1 MAAIKILSV
10 DDEAPLELLM
20 KQYFRRK
27 IRNGEYEFFFAHNG
41 LEALPILYNNPDI
54 EIILSDINMPE
65 MDGLTLLAKVNEM
78 RNPALRV
85 IMVSAY
91 GDMKNI
97 REAMNNG
104 AFDFAT
110 KPIDMDD
117 LSLTIEKAIAQID
130 FVHQSQKE
138 HAQLESLKSDL
149 TTARD
154 IQQYILPRVFPPF
167 PEVSDKV
174 DIYATMKAAKDI
186 GGDFYDFFR
195 IDDNRIALVIADVCG
210 KGIPA
215 ALFMAVSRT
224 IIRSKGLQGESASAC
239 MTEVNRLLAA
249 YSVGNMFVTVFYAI
263 YDLRTGVVSYCNAGH
278 NPPHLLRSNGTT
290 SELPVS
296 ENTIMGVFDTINYQE
311 ETLQL
316 EPGDT
321 LVMFTDGV
329 TEATNAAYEEF
340 GTERLDDIL
349 RKETGASSQQV
360 VEALKAGIMN
370 FVGDAEQSDDI
381 TMLVV
386 KRGEK

>member
-41 LEALPILYNNPDI
+41 LEALSILYNNPDI

-117 LSLTIEKAIAQID
+117 LSLTIEKAIAQINY
-130 FVHQSQKE
+130 VHESQKE
-138 HAQLESLKSDL
+138 HVQLESLKNDL

-167 PEVSDKV
+167 PEDSDKV
-174 DIYATMKAAKDI
+174 DIYASMEAAKDI

-195 IDDNRIALVIADVCG
+195 VDDDRIALVIADVCG

-224 IIRSKGLQGESASAC
+224 IIRSKGMQGCSAAEC
-239 MTEVNRLLAA
+239 MTESNRLLAA
-249 YSVGNMFVTVFYAI
+249 YSIDCMFLTVFYAI
-263 YDLRTGVVSYCNAGH
+263 YNIKTGSVSYCNAGH
-278 NPPHLLRSNGTT
+278 NPPHLLHADGSVN
-290 SELPVS
+290 ELPLS
-296 ENTIMGVFDTINYQE
+296 RNTIVGAFEGMDYGED
-311 ETLQL
+311 TLQL
-316 EPGDT
+316 EQGDT

-329 TEATNAAYEEF
+329 TEAMDTAYNEF
-340 GTERLDDIL
+340 GAERLDSIL
-349 RKETGASSQQV
+349 RQQSGANSQQII
-360 VEALKAGIMN
+360 EAVKAGIKE

-381 TMLVV
+381 TMLVI
-386 KRGEK
+386 KRL

>member
-41 LEALPILYNNPDI
+41 LEALSILYNHPDI
-54 EIILSDINMPE
+54 EIVLSDINMPE

-117 LSLTIEKAIAQID
+117 LSLTIEKAIAQINY
-130 FVHQSQKE
+130 VHESMKE
-138 HAQLESLKSDL
+138 HAQLESLKNDL

-167 PEVSDKV
+167 PEYTDKV
-174 DIYATMKAAKDI
+174 DIYASMEAAKDI

-195 IDDNRIALVIADVCG
+195 IDDDHIALVIADVCG

-224 IIRSKGLQGESASAC
+224 IIRSKGMQGCSAETC
-239 MTEVNRLLAA
+239 MTESNHLLAA
-249 YSVGNMFVTVFYAI
+249 YSIDNMFVTVFYAI
-263 YDLRTGVVSYCNAGH
+263 YNVKTGFISYSNAGH
-278 NPPHLLRSNGTT
+278 NPPLLVRQDGSV
-290 SELPVS
+290 SELPVM
-296 ENTIMGVFDTINYQE
+296 ENTIVGVIDNIEYQKD
-311 ETLQL
+311 TLQL
-316 EPGDT
+316 EQGDT
-321 LVMFTDGV
+321 LFMFTDGV
-329 TEATNAAYEEF
+329 TEATDAAYNEF
-340 GTERLDDIL
+340 GVERLGDIL
-349 RKETGASSQQV
+349 SQHSHSNCQQI
-360 VEALKAGIMN
+360 VEAVKKGVKD
-370 FVGDAEQSDDI
+370 FVGETEQSDDI

-386 KRGEK
+386 KRL